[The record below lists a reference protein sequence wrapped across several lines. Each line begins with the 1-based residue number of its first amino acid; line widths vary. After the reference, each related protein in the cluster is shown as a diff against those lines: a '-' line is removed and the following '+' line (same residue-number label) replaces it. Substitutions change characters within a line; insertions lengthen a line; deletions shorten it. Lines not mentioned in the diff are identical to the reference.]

1 MVCGKIM
8 IRNTMAISVSFAR
21 FKGERELSTP
31 QYRQNHHADSS
42 VALFKCIFAYIPLN
56 MFSTVC
62 TAISFPPYSF
72 RSSPGTS
79 FLEAPQA
86 ISSATWC
93 SRFVRTSCL
102 APDLCDSIF
111 LEDIFDRPGFRYGRF
126 TPAIQPVIE
135 CRRNF
140 HSECLHDFLSY
151 L

>member
-1 MVCGKIM
+1 
-8 IRNTMAISVSFAR
+8 MAISVSFAR
-21 FKGERELSTP
+21 FSGERELSTP

-62 TAISFPPYSF
+62 TAISLPPYSF

-86 ISSATWC
+86 MSSATWC
-93 SRFVRTSCL
+93 SRLVRMSCL

-111 LEDIFDRPGFRYGRF
+111 LEDGFNLLRLGHRRL
-126 TPAIQPVIE
+126 TIAVQPIVE
-135 CRRNF
+135 G
-140 HSECLHDFLSY
+140 
-151 L
+151 